1 MKKTG
6 RAGKIWKDVH
16 LTITADVSQI
26 FYVTK
31 RSVGSDYTFSRS
43 CLRNFQEV
51 FNVAISTKATTIA
64 REILVKRGIKREDKA
79 AIASVLKEVLSDVW
93 IRLRLGNKPEKNV
106 KQLIEAGLRLPAKDF
121 IPFARRVLAAA
132 ESPKPIFDKIDWA
145 IIAFF
150 GGGVSIRGRL
160 IPPLAQLSDS
170 EAGECAAFFGFKLS
184 EHRYKKRRQ
193 RLGIPSL
200 STRLHELRKNKTAG
214 SVTLSVRR
222 LGDNG
227 S

>member
-1 MKKTG
+1 MKTG
-6 RAGKIWKDVH
+6 GAGKIWKDVN

-26 FYVTK
+26 FYLTK
-31 RSVGSDYTFSRS
+31 RSVGSDFTFSRW
-43 CLRNFQEV
+43 CLPNFQKV
-51 FNVAISTKATTIA
+51 FNVAISTRATTIA
-64 REILVKRGIKREDKA
+64 RETLVKRGIKREDKA
-79 AIASVLKEVLSDVW
+79 AIANVLKEVASDVW
-93 IRLRLGNKPEKNV
+93 IRLRLGDEPEKNV
-106 KQLIEAGLRLPAKDF
+106 KKLIEDGIKLPARDF
-121 IPFARRVLAAA
+121 IPYARRVLDAA

-150 GGGVSIRGRL
+150 GGGVSWRGRL
-160 IPPLAQLSDS
+160 IPSLAQLSDS
-170 EAGECAAFFGFKLS
+170 KASECAAFFGCKLS

-200 STRLHELRKNKTAG
+200 STRFHKLRKNKTAG
-214 SVTLSVRR
+214 SVTLNVRP